1 MHSSAEFK
9 KTNPNPFVAEL
20 RFQCL
25 NYPVLK
31 YQKSLVLQPEHKAV
45 PPGRPRRLSW
55 DNTKT
60 KPVFPG
66 VPSLKGIFFWQR
78 WKI

>member
-31 YQKSLVLQPEHKAV
+31 YQKSFVLQPERKAV
-45 PPGRPRRLSW
+45 PLADQGDLAGIIL
-55 DNTKT
+55 
-60 KPVFPG
+60 KPN
-66 VPSLKGIFFWQR
+66 
-78 WKI
+78 